1 MKASVRSLC
10 PIVLA
15 MLLAGCSRDGQLYA
29 VGTLERDRI
38 ELSAESDE
46 PVLEIAVEEGA
57 KVTAGQVLLV
67 QDPTRAEAQLAQAR
81 AARDEAVAAL
91 AEAVAGPR
99 AQQIAQAEARL
110 AAARS
115 AVLTAALE
123 LRRERALQQQGFV
136 SENRLD
142 LLEGRHQEALA
153 REREAA
159 AALDELREGTRS
171 EVVQRAREA
180 LAGAEARVRELEV
193 SLDRHSVRAP
203 LDATVEALPVELG
216 ERPTQGRT
224 VVVLRA
230 RKPTYARVH
239 LPEPLRVDLNVGD
252 PAEVW
257 LDGRDA
263 PLAGRIRWIA
273 SEAAFTPYFALT
285 QRDRSRLAYLAE
297 VLVDEADALPVG
309 IPVEVRFPA
318 PSR

>member
-1 MKASVRSLC
+1 MKPTRSLWL
-10 PIVLA
+10 IALA
-15 MLLAGCSRDGQLYA
+15 SLLAGCAREGPLYA

-38 ELSAESDE
+38 ELAAESAE
-46 PVLEIAVEEGA
+46 PVLEIPVEEGA

-67 QDPTRAEAQLAQAR
+67 QDPTRAEARLAQAR

-115 AVLTAALE
+115 AVLTTGHE
-123 LRRERALQQQGFV
+123 LRRERALRQQGFV

-142 LLEGRHQEALA
+142 VLEGLHQEALA
-153 REREAA
+153 RQREAE

-180 LAGAEARVRELEV
+180 LAGAEARVRELEIA
-193 SLDRHSVRAP
+193 LERHSVRAP
-203 LDATVEALPVELG
+203 MDGTVEALPVELG
-216 ERPTQGRT
+216 ERPTPGQT

-230 RKPTYARVH
+230 RGPTYARVH
-239 LPEPLRVDLNVGD
+239 LPQPLRVHLNVGD
-252 PAEVW
+252 PAEVRV
-257 LDGRDA
+257 DGRDA
-263 PLAGRIRWIA
+263 PLPGRIRWIA

-297 VLVDEADALPVG
+297 VLVEEAEALPVG
-309 IPVEVRFPA
+309 IPVEARFPA
-318 PSR
+318 SPR